1 MLTFNDLP
9 FELREQILVH
19 ALHTAYPTGEF
30 NAALNNPCHA
40 KAMFITAKVR
50 LGQRTLSKLKSTSR
64 EMYADAVIASR
75 KWLDYEMLDLFEELE
90 PIKSRLFEHA
100 QRCRS
105 PFEYIATVSGEDY
118 HRFIWI
124 TQKEMNYLAKHQK
137 RLNWIEHRTWER
149 LRRKLPETGSF
160 DGFCK
165 SMNNAEEHVASRQ
178 SSEVAPAQPASTNL
192 LRKRELIVCFG
203 DKLVGIDDGCEPDAI
218 GDAARWVQSRYLPY
232 FGYGSSL
239 TDWWRPYRRQT
250 FVGAQSP
257 ESSAGAEGDV
267 VENSE

>member
-75 KWLDYEMLDLFEELE
+75 KWLDYEMLGLFEELE

-100 QRCRS
+100 QRCRT

-124 TQKEMNYLAKHQK
+124 TQKEMNYLAKYQR
-137 RLNWIEHRTWER
+137 RLNWIEHRTWAR
-149 LRRKLPETGSF
+149 LRRELPGTGSF
-160 DGFCK
+160 DGFCEFVN
-165 SMNNAEEHVASRQ
+165 MAEI
-178 SSEVAPAQPASTNL
+178 APAQPASTNL
-192 LRKRELIVCFG
+192 LRKRELTVCFG
-203 DKLVGIDDGCEPDAI
+203 DKLVGIDDDCEPDAI

-232 FGYGSSL
+232 FWYGSSL

-250 FVGAQSP
+250 SVEAQAPKSP
-257 ESSAGAEGDV
+257 TGAERDV
-267 VENSE
+267 VEYFQ